1 MGLYNYVRQSKEAK
15 NFIEK
20 HIEIIDNQKYNKLIR
35 LMDESLC
42 FESATDVQLFLE
54 EALDISLWDPYGRD
68 YTIKVLDNL
77 IYKFINDKKYECYSY
92 IDIEYLLLF
101 SHNSTTIG
109 IASEDDIYEI
119 ICDKKSYFE
128 SKYNIMIDLN
138 DKIIIKSSN

>member
-1 MGLYNYVRQSKEAK
+1 MYDISKEAK

-42 FESATDVQLFLE
+42 YESASDVQLFLDD
-54 EALDISLWDPYGRD
+54 ALNISLWDPYGRN
-68 YTIKVLDNL
+68 YTIKVLNDL

-92 IDIEYLLLF
+92 IDIEYLLLARN
-101 SHNSTTIG
+101 NSTTIG
-109 IASEDDIYEI
+109 IASEDDIFEI
-119 ICDKKSYFE
+119 IYDKKSYFE

-138 DKIIIKSSN
+138 DKIIIKSPN

>member
-1 MGLYNYVRQSKEAK
+1 MYDISKEAK

-20 HIEIIDNQKYNKLIR
+20 HIEIIDNQEYNKLIQ
-35 LMDESLC
+35 LIDESLC
-42 FESATDVQLFLE
+42 YESVRDVQLFLE
-54 EALDISLWDPYGRD
+54 EALNISLWDPYGRN
-68 YTIKVLDNL
+68 YTIKVLDDL
-77 IYKFINDKKYECYSY
+77 IYKFINDKKYKYYSY
-92 IDIEYLLLF
+92 VDIEYLLLV

-119 ICDKKSYFE
+119 IYDKKSYFE